1 MQIGWGLEQLGLG
14 EGVSAHG
21 TGLEWDDLEDPF

>member
-14 EGVSAHG
+14 EDVPAHG